1 MPGKEA
7 CSKIADREARRRCM
21 NYEGEFAK
29 DLSRGSEVGGYSKKG
44 TAVPTRKM
52 PSRGGY

>member
-44 TAVPTRKM
+44 TSVPTRKM